1 MAAKFHDPPCTH
13 RPAVSRNLLWWSA
26 LAWITA
32 VLLGFWVV
40 GAFGCAYTAVEMKPD
55 GSLSYY
61 SSKNTRAVAKDSDG
75 DGVVDEYE
83 LVGDASTVINA
94 QAEAFKAGVEAGRA
108 VAP

>member
-1 MAAKFHDPPCTH
+1 MAAKDAFHDTPTEWTPEIT
-13 RPAVSRNLLWWSA
+13 SRWRFALFALLW
-26 LAWITA
+26 TA
-32 VLLGFWVV
+32 VIIGVWSLT
-40 GAFGCAYTAVEMKPD
+40 GCAYTAVEMKPD

-61 SSKNTRAVAKDSDG
+61 SSKNTRAVAKDTDG
-75 DGVVDEYE
+75 DSVVDEYE